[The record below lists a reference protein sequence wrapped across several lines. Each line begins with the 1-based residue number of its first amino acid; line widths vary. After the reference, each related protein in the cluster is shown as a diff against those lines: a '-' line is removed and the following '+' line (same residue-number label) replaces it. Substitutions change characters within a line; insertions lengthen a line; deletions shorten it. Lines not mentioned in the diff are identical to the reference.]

1 MSTIDPELKISSMEQ
16 ETIINFSSKT
26 SPIEFYCENRGI
38 IIIDSVFTE
47 EECADMRSIID
58 SQEFKTIRTK
68 LCLKFPQLSQIIIS
82 RCDKFIPKNPYFED
96 HYLQS
101 LKHKNDHHNNDQ
113 YWNFSEINPNW
124 RLVKCNLG
132 SKLTKHFDGVYVKSV
147 DYKSIYTVMVYLNDS
162 DGDIKFDNLQ
172 VQPKL
177 GRVVIFNQKLL
188 HEGLENTSGFKYF
201 IRSELMYQREKSI
214 EKPADARAMELYTQ
228 ASVLS
233 KEGRREEAEILESQ
247 AFELSPL
254 LERTVLNL

>member
-1 MSTIDPELKISSMEQ
+1 MSTIDPELKSSSMEQ
-16 ETIINFSSKT
+16 ETIINFSSET
-26 SPIEFYCENRGI
+26 NPIQINCGAKGI
-38 IIIDSVFTE
+38 IVLDSVFTE
-47 EECADMRSIID
+47 EECANMRSIID
-58 SQEFKTIRTK
+58 SQESTNIRTK
-68 LCLKFPQLSQIIIS
+68 LCLKFPQLSQIITS
-82 RCDKFIPKNPYFED
+82 RCDEFIPQNPYFED
-96 HYLQS
+96 HYLRS

-162 DGDIKFDNLQ
+162 DGDLKFDDLQ

-177 GRVVIFNQKLL
+177 GRVVIFDQKLL

-201 IRSELMYQREKSI
+201 IRSELMYQREQSI

-228 ASVLS
+228 ASILS
-233 KEGRREEAEILESQ
+233 KEGKKEEAEILENQ
-247 AFELSPL
+247 AFEMSPM

>member
-26 SPIEFYCENRGI
+26 SPIEFDCENRGI

-47 EECADMRSIID
+47 EECADIKSIID
-58 SQEFKTIRTK
+58 CQESVNIRTK

-147 DYKSIYTVMVYLNDS
+147 DFKSIYTIMVYLNDS

-214 EKPADARAMELYTQ
+214 EKPADTRAMELYTQ
-228 ASVLS
+228 ASVLI
-233 KEGRREEAEILESQ
+233 KDGRREEAEILEAQ